1 MAALVLLLASIVVL
15 LGTTVGLVWRV
26 RDPNWVRDTG
36 LAQNATPRSTVV
48 TFVLAAL
55 FVGAA
60 ALIGVV
66 LLTGGHVLAG
76 LAFLV
81 AAASG
86 GVMTG
91 VGVWV
96 FRQRLTGS
104 PGADDD
110 DPDA

>member
-15 LGTTVGLVWRV
+15 IGISAGLVWRAW
-26 RDPNWVRDTG
+26 DPNWVRDTG
-36 LAQNATPRSTVV
+36 LVQNANPRSTVV

-55 FVGAA
+55 FAGAA

-76 LAFLV
+76 LGFLV
-81 AAASG
+81 LAASG
-86 GVMTG
+86 GVMVG
-91 VGVWV
+91 FGVWV

-110 DPDA
+110 PDA